1 MYGFLHAIV
10 LFDGL
15 RRSVRKVSGR
25 RWYRIKRNRHILSS
39 RSHRR
44 RLWILD
50 RAMRQSDECIYVEDH
65 RSDARR
71 ARDDARERAEKE
83 HNDLL
88 KRQRMARMTGRSSD

>member
-1 MYGFLHAIV
+1 MFGFLHAIV
-10 LFDGL
+10 LFDGPRSSL
-15 RRSVRKVSGR
+15 RKMSGR
-25 RWYRIKRNRHILSS
+25 RWYRIKRNRHSLSS

-50 RAMRQSDECIYVEDH
+50 SAMRQSDECILAVDY

-71 ARDDARERAEKE
+71 ERDDARERAEKE

-88 KRQRMARMTGRSSD
+88 MRQRMERMTGRSST